1 MRVSNKEAKRI
12 ILDSVVIKDDE
23 IVTID
28 EAYGRVLAEDLR
40 AKYNIP
46 EVRKSAIDG
55 YALNFN
61 DNSKPKS
68 FKVIGESKAGD
79 SKAKEIKEA
88 EAVFVMTGAIVPDSA
103 KCMVRVEDTAQK
115 DGEVLIN
122 CDYHPG
128 EMINEIGCEVKEN
141 ETVLKKGELL
151 DYRKVAMISD
161 IGYYQIKVFQKPKIG
176 IVVTGDEV
184 KESWQESEKSGVKNS
199 NFYILKG
206 MLKNFADITY
216 YGIAKDE
223 PEALEGVFA
232 KALENSDILLSS
244 GGVSKGKY
252 DFTKDVASKIGLEIK
267 FNQTAIKPGKPL
279 VFGVKD
285 KKLFFGLP
293 GYPSALLLN
302 ANEYLLPAVRKMC
315 GMSRFENTLF
325 KAVVEGKMKAK
336 KGVTNIIRATL
347 EFKDGKI
354 FAKSTKNQQTSNFLS
369 MMQSSAFV
377 VIDEE
382 AESLGDGDLVDCY
395 TI

>member
-1 MRVSNKEAKRI
+1 MRVSNKEAKSI
-12 ILDSVVIKDDE
+12 ILDSVGIKDDE
-23 IVTID
+23 LVTID
-28 EAYGRVLAEDLR
+28 EAYGRVLAEDLKAR
-40 AKYNIP
+40 YNIP

-55 YALNFN
+55 YALNFS

-68 FKVIGESKAGD
+68 FKVKGESRAGD
-79 SKAKEIKEA
+79 SKTKEIKEG

-103 KCMVRVEDTAQK
+103 KCMVRVEDTTQK

-122 CDYHPG
+122 CDYQTG
-128 EMINEIGCEVKEN
+128 DMINEIGCEVKES
-141 ETVLKKGELL
+141 ETILKKGEML

-176 IVVTGDEV
+176 IVITGDEV

-206 MLKNFADITY
+206 MLKGLADITY

-223 PEALEGVFA
+223 PEALERVFA

-252 DFTKDVASKIGLEIK
+252 DFTKDVASKIGLGIK

-279 VFGVKD
+279 VFGLKE

-315 GMSRFENTLF
+315 GINRFENRLF
-325 KAVVEGKMKAK
+325 KVIVDGRLKAK
-336 KGVTNIIRATL
+336 KGVTNIIRASL
-347 EFKDGKI
+347 EFKDGKV

-377 VIDEE
+377 IIDEE
-382 AESLGDGDLVDCY
+382 RESLDDGDLADCY
-395 TI
+395 FI